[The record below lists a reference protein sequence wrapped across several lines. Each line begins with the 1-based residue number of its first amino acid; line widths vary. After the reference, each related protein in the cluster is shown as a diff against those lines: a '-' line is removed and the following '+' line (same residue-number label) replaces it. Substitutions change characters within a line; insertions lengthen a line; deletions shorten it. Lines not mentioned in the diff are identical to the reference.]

1 MPDCDVRYE
10 VQDRTGNAA
19 HASVDDVCE
28 LLLSRAAAPRDDHE
42 DGHVDAAMATIVD
55 QYGKDTVRDI
65 VRLILA
71 EGLTHRTA
79 ATDQNMLPVAGVW
92 IGTTAGWYLRE
103 LNAKIGDVTHAD

>member
-10 VQDRTGNAA
+10 VQDRTGNGA

-28 LLLSRAAAPRDDHE
+28 LLLSRAAAPRDDYE
-42 DGHVDAAMATIVD
+42 DGYVDAAMATIVD

-79 ATDQNMLPVAGVW
+79 ATDLDMRPVEGVW

-103 LNAKIGDVTHAD
+103 LNAQSET